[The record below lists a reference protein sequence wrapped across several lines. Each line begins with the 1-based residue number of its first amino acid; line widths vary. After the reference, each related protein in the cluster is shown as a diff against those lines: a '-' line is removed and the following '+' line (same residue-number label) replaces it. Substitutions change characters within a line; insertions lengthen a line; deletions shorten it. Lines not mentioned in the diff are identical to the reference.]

1 MVKKN
6 YYELING
13 QLDTDNINFLLE
25 DKLSSYEND
34 NRPVI
39 SKKIDLYSDS
49 IYNMEKDKI
58 IKSIEIEKEKNIDKL
73 INKPLK
79 DIIKETT
86 DVTSNFLND
95 YNNEYIKTKNLF
107 KNDDDD
113 ENINYFKIYTISFMN
128 YISKDFNGF
137 YLGISIILISLIINL
152 FL

>member
-13 QLDTDNINFLLE
+13 QLDSNNINFLLE

-39 SKKIDLYSDS
+39 SRKIDLYSDS
-49 IYNMEKDKI
+49 IYNIEKDKI
-58 IKSIEIEKEKNIDKL
+58 IKSIEIDKNKNIDKL

-79 DIIKETT
+79 EIIKDTT
-86 DVTSNFLND
+86 DVTSNFLDD

-107 KNDDDD
+107 KSKD
-113 ENINYFKIYTISFMN
+113 EDINYLKIYLISFMN
-128 YISKDFNGF
+128 YINTDFNGF
-137 YLGISIILISLIINL
+137 YLGISIIFISLIINL
-152 FL
+152 VL

>member
-1 MVKKN
+1 M
-6 YYELING
+6 
-13 QLDTDNINFLLE
+13 
-25 DKLSSYEND
+25 
-34 NRPVI
+34 
-39 SKKIDLYSDS
+39 
-49 IYNMEKDKI
+49 
-58 IKSIEIEKEKNIDKL
+58 
-73 INKPLK
+73 K

-107 KNDDDD
+107 KNNDD